1 MIYYISGEDNMTE
14 ITQINAGS
22 NCYLLTNNGSS
33 ILIDSGFGGNE
44 DKILKACEGKNIRLI
59 VLTHGHIDHV
69 QNAMALS
76 EKLNAPIAINEK
88 DVPLLSD
95 NLCQEMNSKGFVSG
109 VVRFFSVMSAKG
121 TKMGEFKIEKYL
133 KEGDSLNDYGIDAT
147 ILELPGHTK
156 GSIGVKLENDNAI
169 FVGDALMHMT
179 SARTSMLY
187 ENYEDMINSA
197 KRIEGL
203 GELDIYFGHGKMVKN
218 RKWV

>member
-1 MIYYISGEDNMTE
+1 MTE

-22 NCYLLTNNGSS
+22 NCYILTNNNSS

-44 DKILKACEGKNIRLI
+44 DKILKACEGKNVGLI

-69 QNAMALS
+69 QNAMTLS
-76 EKLNAPIAINEK
+76 KKLNAPIAINEK

-95 NLCQEMNSKGFVSG
+95 NLCQPMNSKGFVSG

-121 TKMGEFKIEKYL
+121 TKLEEFTIDRLL
-133 KEGDSLNDYGIDAT
+133 KEGDSLKDYGIDAT

-156 GSIGVKLENDNAI
+156 GSIGVKLNNENAI

-179 SARTSMLY
+179 TARTSMLY
-187 ENYEDMINSA
+187 ENYENMISSA
-197 KRIEGL
+197 KRIEEL